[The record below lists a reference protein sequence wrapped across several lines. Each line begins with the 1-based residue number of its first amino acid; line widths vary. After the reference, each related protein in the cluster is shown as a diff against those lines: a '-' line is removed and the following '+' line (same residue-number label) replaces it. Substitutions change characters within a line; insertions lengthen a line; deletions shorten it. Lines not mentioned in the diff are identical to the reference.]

1 MRDHA
6 LRKYKDRL
14 LETVARRWPAS
25 VHPNQISWA
34 ALGVGLL
41 AAWAGWQQA
50 YGWALVLW
58 LANRLLDGLDGAVA
72 RLHHKQSDFGG
83 YLDLMLDF
91 VVYLAIPV
99 GLVAAAPSAQHLWAL
114 VLLLTSYVLNVLSW
128 SVLSTLLHKR
138 GAVSSATVTAVSMPP
153 GLIEGAET
161 ILFYLLFLLWPA
173 GLFPLL
179 LLLALL
185 VYVTVVQRLWW
196 AYRFFSG

>member
-14 LETVARRWPAS
+14 LERVVRHWPAS
-25 VHPNQISWA
+25 VHPNQISWV

-83 YLDLMLDF
+83 YLDLVLDF

-99 GLVAAAPSAQHLWAL
+99 GLVAAAPTFHHLWAL

-138 GAVSSATVTAVSMPP
+138 GAVSSATVTAVTMPP

>member
-14 LETVARRWPAS
+14 LERVVRHWPAS
-25 VHPNQISWA
+25 VHPNQISWV

-83 YLDLMLDF
+83 YLDLVLDF

-99 GLVAAAPSAQHLWAL
+99 GLVAAAPTFHHLWAL

-128 SVLSTLLHKR
+128 SVLSTLLYKR
-138 GAVSSATVTAVSMPP
+138 GAVSSATVTAVTMPP

>member
-14 LETVARRWPAS
+14 LERVVRHWPAS
-25 VHPNQISWA
+25 VHPNQISWV

-83 YLDLMLDF
+83 YLDLVLDF

-99 GLVAAAPSAQHLWAL
+99 GLVAAVPTFHHLWAL
-114 VLLLTSYVLNVLSW
+114 VLLLTSYVLNVISW

-138 GAVSSATVTAVSMPP
+138 GAVSSAAVTAVTMPP

-161 ILFYLLFLLWPA
+161 ILFYLLFLLWPD
-173 GLFPLL
+173 GLFLLL